1 MEAIIYKGG
10 VYYRLYSVNPR
21 IYDPLHHCYYWHYKD
36 CGGDIY
42 IGSDATLYCPKCGAS
57 APVLHLEL
65 GDLEGTS
72 GLVPLAD
79 LIAMMMDMVY
89 MTGNVWMAELLM
101 NIEVS
106 AKSILNAETEIN
118 ERFKIIETI

>member
-1 MEAIIYKGG
+1 MK
-10 VYYRLYSVNPR
+10 YYRLYCPG
-21 IYDPLHHCYYWHYKD
+21 YDELGIAAPCHYWHHKD

-42 IGSDATLYCPKCGAS
+42 RFRCNSVLSEVWGIP
-57 APVLHLEL
+57 PVLHLEL
-65 GDLEGTS
+65 GDLGGTS

-79 LIAMMMDMVY
+79 LIAMMVDMVY

-106 AKSILNAETEIN
+106 VKSILMQKLKLMNDL
-118 ERFKIIETI
+118 KL